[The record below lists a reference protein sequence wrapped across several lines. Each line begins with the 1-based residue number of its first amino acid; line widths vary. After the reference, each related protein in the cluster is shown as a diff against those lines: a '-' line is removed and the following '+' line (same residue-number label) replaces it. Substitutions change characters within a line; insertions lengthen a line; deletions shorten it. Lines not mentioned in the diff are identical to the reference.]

1 MAIDEKH
8 LRVQPVQVDPV
19 DADGVNCFVIGSIL
33 CAIICVV
40 FYLVGVPSWQ
50 MHSAL
55 AGLLIGGFG
64 LAYCVLRKR

>member
-8 LRVQPVQVDPV
+8 LRVRAAQVDPV
-19 DADGVNCFVIGSIL
+19 DADGVNCFVVGSIL

-40 FYLVGVPSWQ
+40 LYLVGAPSWQ
-50 MHSAL
+50 LQSAL
-55 AGLLIGGFG
+55 AGLLVGGFG